1 MNRFSNIAI
10 VAVMFLG
17 MAAVGNAQAPVNQ
30 AYGTYLHQ
38 VEVGPGFYVPALLT
52 LNIDGTLTVASGLTF
67 GGYPGAT
74 TKVGPVHGI
83 WMGVGVKSIVAKSI
97 FFVYDTDGVLI
108 GYQRNR
114 CSMRFNQQLT
124 KYTGT
129 EYMETTSCDSPF
141 TCPDPL
147 DPGTKWE
154 PLPDMPP
161 GGFSVSGKRVQMLP

>member
-1 MNRFSNIAI
+1 
-10 VAVMFLG
+10 

-38 VEVGPGFYVPALLT
+38 VEVGPGFDVPALLT
-52 LNIDGTLTVASGLTF
+52 LTSMAAHGGVGLDLRRL
-67 GGYPGAT
+67 PRSHHQ
-74 TKVGPVHGI
+74 VGPVHGI

-154 PLPDMPP
+154 LSLDMPP